1 MNRKEEDDSI
11 STRSNLISLQ
21 DLARWNQERRIGRRT
36 THNKE
41 NVVNRQYHVPQSR
54 LEQALVDY
62 ASGQFRFKKEV
73 AKKYKMSAQTLVRN
87 ANLRGISFIKKDAE
101 G

>member
-1 MNRKEEDDSI
+1 MNRKEGGSI

-21 DLARWNQERRIGRRT
+21 ELARWNQEKRIGRRT

-54 LEQALVDY
+54 LEQAIVDY
-62 ASGQFRFKKEV
+62 ASGQFRFKKTQ
-73 AKKYKMSAQTLVRN
+73 KIKLKPNQPRKMCRT
-87 ANLRGISFIKKDAE
+87 GD
-101 G
+101 

>member
-1 MNRKEEDDSI
+1 MNRKEGGSI

-21 DLARWNQERRIGRRT
+21 DLARWNQEKRIGRRT

-73 AKKYKMSAQTLVRN
+73 AKKYKMSAQTLVRH

-101 G
+101 D

>member
-1 MNRKEEDDSI
+1 MNRKEEGGSI

>member
-1 MNRKEEDDSI
+1 MNRKEGGSI
-11 STRSNLISLQ
+11 STRSNLVSLQ
-21 DLARWNQERRIGRRT
+21 DLARWNQEKRIGRRT

-41 NVVNRQYHVPQSR
+41 NVVNQQYHVPQSR

-73 AKKYKMSAQTLVRN
+73 AKKYKMSAQTLVRH

-101 G
+101 D

>member
-1 MNRKEEDDSI
+1 MNRKEGGSI

-21 DLARWNQERRIGRRT
+21 DLARWNQEKRMGRRT

-41 NVVNRQYHVPQSR
+41 NVVNRQNHVPQSR

-73 AKKYKMSAQTLVRN
+73 AKKYKISAQTLVHH

-101 G
+101 D

>member
-1 MNRKEEDDSI
+1 MNRKEGGSI

-21 DLARWNQERRIGRRT
+21 DLARWNQEKRMGRRT

-73 AKKYKMSAQTLVRN
+73 AKKYKMSAQTLVHH
-87 ANLRGISFIKKDAE
+87 ANLRGICFIKKDTE
-101 G
+101 D

>member
-1 MNRKEEDDSI
+1 MNRKEGGSI
-11 STRSNLISLQ
+11 STRSNIIPLQ
-21 DLARWNQERRIGRRT
+21 DLARWNQEKRMGRRT

-73 AKKYKMSAQTLVRN
+73 AKKYKMSAQTLVHH
-87 ANLRGISFIKKDAE
+87 ANLRGICFIKKDTE
-101 G
+101 D

>member
-1 MNRKEEDDSI
+1 MTKNKGSSI
-11 STRSNLISLQ
+11 PNKCNLVSLQ
-21 DLARWNQERRIGRRT
+21 DLARWNQDKRIGRRT
-36 THNKE
+36 KHNEE
-41 NVVNRQYHVPQSR
+41 NIVNQQYRVPLSR

-73 AKKYKMSAQTLVRN
+73 AKKYKMSAQTLVHH

-101 G
+101 D

>member
-1 MNRKEEDDSI
+1 MNRKEGGSI

-21 DLARWNQERRIGRRT
+21 DLARWNQDKRIGRRT
-36 THNKE
+36 KHNKE
-41 NVVNRQYHVPQSR
+41 NVVNQQYHVPQNR

-62 ASGQFRFKKEV
+62 VSGQFRFKKEV
-73 AKKYKMSAQTLVRN
+73 AKKYKMSAQTLVRH

-101 G
+101 D